1 MQHDVIQFHGS
12 YRFVDRP
19 ALETAL
25 SRARAE
31 LDEEDFDSTRW
42 RRAFITHGARLD
54 VCLAVPV
61 TSEHRFAA
69 ANMLLVLAH
78 EAIDGAV
85 EARHRETTLDLY
97 ASGPED

>member
-19 ALETAL
+19 ALEMAL
-25 SRARAE
+25 ARARAE
-31 LDEEDFDSTRW
+31 LDDEEFDCTRW
-42 RRAFITHGARLD
+42 RRAFITQGATLN

-61 TSEHRFAA
+61 SSEHRFAA
-69 ANMLLVLAH
+69 ANILLALAH
-78 EAIDGAV
+78 EAIDGTV

-97 ASGPED
+97 Y